1 MFITIPRILSQPDH
15 GSTVYQVCN
24 AIALA
29 YLASTTYWPRA
40 AVAHVRAYGSALT
53 AVNSALEDHQRR
65 SNDGTLLA
73 VWLFVVYEV
82 NEAI

>member
-1 MFITIPRILSQPDH
+1 VVGGEQHVHYHPTYPLQPDH

-53 AVNSALEDHQRR
+53 AVNSALKIISDEVMTAR
-65 SNDGTLLA
+65 S
-73 VWLFVVYEV
+73 
-82 NEAI
+82 